1 MKLIGIGHN
10 MAITYE
16 DIKQANELVK
26 ASEIVHTPFLYS
38 RRLSMATQANIHIKY
53 ENLQRTNSF
62 KVRGALVKIES
73 LTEAE
78 RVAGIVALS
87 AGNHA
92 QAVAYHAQRLGIK
105 ATIVMPSTTPFV
117 KIEQTEAFGAR
128 VVLEGETLAD
138 CQRVTEELIA
148 SEGLVLVH
156 PFDDEKV
163 IAGQGTVAI
172 EMLEAIPDLDIL
184 VVPIGG
190 GGLISGMAIAA
201 KAIKPDIE
209 LIGVE
214 AGLYPTMRNA
224 LNGITA
230 EYHGQTL
237 AEGIAVKNVVKRT
250 VELVREHVS
259 SIIVVEE
266 DEIEQAVNQLLLN
279 LKNVAEGAGA
289 VGIAAIMQQPERF
302 KGKNVGILI
311 TGGNIDSRMLA
322 SILSRELER
331 SSRIINLRLE
341 IPDRPGVLAEITA
354 LTGKLSVNI
363 LNVSHK
369 RTFLDVPAKGASLDL
384 MLETRDA
391 QHVTEITEA
400 IKGIGYKVTR
410 LESKS

>member
-1 MKLIGIGHN
+1 MTVTFN
-10 MAITYE
+10 
-16 DIKQANELVK
+16 DIKQANELIK
-26 ASEIVHTPFLYS
+26 NSTIVRTPFLYS
-38 RRLSMATQANIHIKY
+38 RRLSNETDASVHIKY

-62 KVRGALVKIES
+62 KVRGALNKINS
-73 LTEAE
+73 LTQTE
-78 RVAGIVALS
+78 RDAGIVALS

-92 QAVAYHAQRLGIK
+92 QAVAYHAQRLGIA
-105 ATIVMPSTTPFV
+105 ATIVMPATTPFV
-117 KIEQTEAFGAR
+117 KIEQTKAYGAK

-138 CQRVTEELIA
+138 CQKVTDELIA
-148 SEGLVLVH
+148 TEGLTLVH
-156 PFDDEKV
+156 PFDDDKV
-163 IAGQGTVAI
+163 IAGQGTIAI
-172 EMLEAIPDLDIL
+172 EMLEDIPNLDVL
-184 VVPIGG
+184 VVPVGG
-190 GGLISGMAIAA
+190 GGLIAGMAIAA

-209 LIGVE
+209 IIGVE

-230 EYHGQTL
+230 ECHGQTL
-237 AEGIAVKNVVKRT
+237 AEGIAVKNVAKRT
-250 VELVREHVS
+250 VDIVREYIS

-289 VGIAAIMQQPERF
+289 VGLAAIMQQPERF
-302 KGKNVGILI
+302 KGKNVGIVI

-341 IPDRPGVLAEITA
+341 IPDRPGVLAEISA
-354 LTGKLSVNI
+354 LTGKLGVNI

-391 QHVTEITEA
+391 KHVTEIIEA
-400 IKGIGYKVTR
+400 IKGIGYKVIR